1 MTRPIEVSDA
11 EFEQEVLKADLPV
24 LVDFWA
30 EWCGPCHQMA
40 PILEALAD
48 EYNGRIKFVKLDT
61 EENFDI
67 PDRYGVRSL
76 PTLLLFEGGQQV
88 DQIFGARP
96 KADLKHKLEKTLA
109 RADRG
114 HLR

>member
-1 MTRPIEVSDA
+1 MTKPIEVSDA

-48 EYNGRIKFVKLDT
+48 EYTGRIKFVKLDT

-76 PTLLLFEGGQQV
+76 PTLLLFKGGQQV
-88 DQIFGARP
+88 EKIFGARP
-96 KADLKHKLEKTLA
+96 KADLVRNLEKALA
-109 RADRG
+109 
-114 HLR
+114 